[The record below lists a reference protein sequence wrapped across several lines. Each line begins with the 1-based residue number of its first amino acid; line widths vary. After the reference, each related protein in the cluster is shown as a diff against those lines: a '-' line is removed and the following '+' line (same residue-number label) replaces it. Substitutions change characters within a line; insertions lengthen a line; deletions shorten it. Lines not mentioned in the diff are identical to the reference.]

1 MLLGGGVP
9 RLPQGPRGQTPPN
22 AGCGKPGD
30 AATSQQGDPAQEHL
44 TRGDDS
50 ILRPSKASQVPGLGM
65 QQRWDQ
71 MLSVVYPRQCRLYL
85 DMDLCR
91 AAAESKRGQ
100 HHPHGR
106 PLPAPPS
113 GRRVRPGAQRIFSA
127 FCFCVLDLDQYRH
140 SLAPP
145 LKIKVQKG
153 GRPGKGVRGHTQLG
167 CLSSQC
173 PSHGRALTR
182 CPSGRAARDRGSAGG
197 RPGGQRHSP

>member
-1 MLLGGGVP
+1 
-9 RLPQGPRGQTPPN
+9 
-22 AGCGKPGD
+22 
-30 AATSQQGDPAQEHL
+30 
-44 TRGDDS
+44 
-50 ILRPSKASQVPGLGM
+50 M

-91 AAAESKRGQ
+91 AAAESKRPVDSTTPTAGPSQ
-100 HHPHGR
+100 LHPPGVG
-106 PLPAPPS
+106 S
-113 GRRVRPGAQRIFSA
+113 GPGAQRIFSA

-173 PSHGRALTR
+173 PRHGRALTR